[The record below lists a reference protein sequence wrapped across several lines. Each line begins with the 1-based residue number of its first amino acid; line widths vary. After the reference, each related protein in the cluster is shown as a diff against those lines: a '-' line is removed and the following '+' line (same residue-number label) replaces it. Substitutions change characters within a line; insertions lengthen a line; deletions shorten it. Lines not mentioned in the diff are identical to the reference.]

1 MSSDAT
7 SSVPRAPVAGARA
20 AYAPYAAFAAF
31 GIFWGAWGAA
41 LPALRTQAGVSDGQ
55 LGTALLFVGLG
66 ALPSMAFTG
75 RAVDRFGLRVAAW
88 LLATLAAA
96 GLLISTTADMKEG
109 TTAFLEKRKPEFS
122 GT

>member
-1 MSSDAT
+1 MSPDTAAFP
-7 SSVPRAPVAGARA
+7 PRPLLPGNRA

-41 LPALRTQAGVSDGQ
+41 LPALRTQAGVSEGQ

-66 ALPSMAFTG
+66 ALPAMAFTG

-88 LLATLAAA
+88 LLAALAARRAYLRAQRYLIA
-96 GLLISTTADMKEG
+96 GLATTGLKE
-109 TTAFLEKRKPEFS
+109 
-122 GT
+122 